1 MIKNILKIL
10 IFILVFYSCKKKK
23 LSNLPFVID
32 KNVTCDVLYK
42 NGYKWS
48 PGVDVTLLGK
58 KSQDTV
64 IYYEVHQEIIFN
76 EEEYFEEE
84 VEIDTVKRNEK
95 HEQYLSQDPLVLS
108 DSIYNLVW
116 GNIKEQQNTIC
127 KKSKVTWRNYILK
140 INKEVIKSFK
150 NKIDTSNFRVLNLKE
165 FNYNVE
171 NSYDVIE
178 EFKVLNKV
186 KKDTFDCSI
195 YKLDNEYYFSSK
207 ISLNI

>member
-1 MIKNILKIL
+1 MMKNILKALIL
-10 IFILVFYSCKKKK
+10 LLVFYSCKKKK

-32 KNVTCDVLYK
+32 KNITCDVLYD

-48 PGVDVTLLGK
+48 PGEDVILLGK
-58 KSQDTV
+58 KNQDTV
-64 IYYEVHQEIIFN
+64 IYYEVHQEFN
-76 EEEYFEEE
+76 EEEYFKEEE

-116 GNIKEQQNTIC
+116 GSIKEQQSTIC
-127 KKSKVTWRNYILK
+127 KNSKVTWRNYILK
-140 INKEVIKSFK
+140 INKDLVKSFK
-150 NKIDTSNFRVLNLKE
+150 NKIDTSNFRILYLKE

-171 NSYDVIE
+171 NSYDVIK

-195 YKLDNEYYFSSK
+195 YKLDNGYYFSSK
-207 ISLNI
+207 ISLNR